1 MKLNITTRLYEDF
14 FDDNAS
20 QLQTSLKGL
29 TDELDSPMDY
39 NYRMIIRDSHM
50 DIRDEKWIEK
60 MKDKIDSIIQSTF
73 IEFSSVCRRGEVE
86 DVANPNK
93 NDFIFGFNNT
103 MRSPKVFRRFISQL
117 FKILDTVDLYLYTK
131 DGFPV
136 MNLRYVDDM
145 YVYELINAA
154 YRLFPYDKFGFQPFD
169 CFMDIEPERRLTDI
183 ANVEEVYY
191 TGQYDGVIDLNG
203 LVNDPNA
210 KYKYEF
216 NHLNTSKFYIPAGG
230 CAVVD
235 KDTFD
240 NVVFKAK
247 DLKFKNPYYQFGF
260 DTNSGE
266 LFYSLDIMLGPCYIE
281 SMNIVVDLV
290 ISCTLWD
297 SNDEDHGF
305 RNDLPKFLHNVDEL
319 FGGRMPD
326 VLREC
331 ITSKV
336 RDTGDWDD
344 EYDEDDD
351 DDVLQ

>member
-1 MKLNITTRLYEDF
+1 MKLNVSSRRLYEDF
-14 FDDNAS
+14 FDDNAG

-29 TDELDSPMDY
+29 SDELDSPMDY
-39 NYRMIIRDSHM
+39 DYRMIIRDDKA
-50 DIRDEKWIEK
+50 DIRKPEWFEKT
-60 MKDKIDSIIQSTF
+60 KDKIDSIVQSTF
-73 IEFSSVCRRGEVE
+73 IEFSTVYRRGEIE
-86 DVANPNK
+86 DVDDLDK
-93 NDFIFGFNNT
+93 DEFIFGFNNT
-103 MRSPKVFRRFISQL
+103 MRSPKVFRRFMSQL
-117 FKILDTVDLYLYTK
+117 FKIFDTVDLYLYTK
-131 DGFPV
+131 DDSPV

-154 YRLFPYDKFGFQPFD
+154 YKLFPYDKFGFQPFD

-191 TGQYDGVIDLNG
+191 TGQYDSVIDLSG

-230 CAVVD
+230 STVVD

-247 DLKFKNPYYQFGF
+247 DLKFKKPYYQFGF

-331 ITSKV
+331 ITSEV
-336 RDTGDWDD
+336 RDAGNRD
-344 EYDEDDD
+344 DEDDD
-351 DDVLQ
+351 DDFLQ

>member
-1 MKLNITTRLYEDF
+1 MKPNVSRVYEDF

-29 TDELDSPMDY
+29 SNELDSPMDY
-39 NYRMIIRDSHM
+39 DYQMIIRDDKA
-50 DIRDEKWIEK
+50 DIRKPEWFEKT
-60 MKDKIDSIIQSTF
+60 KDKIDSIIQSTF
-73 IEFSSVCRRGEVE
+73 IEFSGVYKRSEVE
-86 DVANPNK
+86 DVVGPAK
-93 NDFIFGFNNT
+93 DEFIFGFNNT

-117 FKILDTVDLYLYTK
+117 FNILDTVDLYLYTK
-131 DGFPV
+131 DNSPV
-136 MNLRYVDDM
+136 MNLRYDYDM

-154 YRLFPYDKFGFQPFD
+154 YKLFPYDKFGFQPFD

-183 ANVEEVYY
+183 ANVEDVYY
-191 TGQYDGVIDLNG
+191 TGQYDGVVDLSG

-230 CAVVD
+230 STVVD

-247 DLKFKNPYYQFGF
+247 DLKFKKPYYQFGF

-297 SNDEDHGF
+297 SNDEGHGF
-305 RNDLPKFLHNVDEL
+305 RNGLPEFMNNVDEL

-331 ITSKV
+331 ITSEV

>member
-1 MKLNITTRLYEDF
+1 MKLNVSRVYEDF

-39 NYRMIIRDSHM
+39 NYRMIIRDDKA
-50 DIRDEKWIEK
+50 DIRKPEWNEKT
-60 MKDKIDSIIQSTF
+60 KDKIDSIVQSTF
-73 IEFSSVCRRGEVE
+73 IEFSSVYRRGEIE
-86 DVANPNK
+86 DVDDLAK
-93 NDFIFGFNNT
+93 DEFIFGFNNT

-131 DGFPV
+131 DGTPV
-136 MNLRYVDDM
+136 MDLRYVDDM

-154 YRLFPYDKFGFQPFD
+154 YKLFPYDKFGFQPFD

-183 ANVEEVYY
+183 ANVEDVYY
-191 TGQYDGVIDLNG
+191 TGQYDGVVDLSG
-203 LVNDPNA
+203 LVNDSNA

-216 NHLNTSKFYIPAGG
+216 NHLNTSKFYIPAGE
-230 CAVVD
+230 CSVVD

-247 DLKFKNPYYQFGF
+247 DLKFKEPYYQFGF

-336 RDTGDWDD
+336 RDTGNW
-344 EYDEDDD
+344 DDD

>member
-1 MKLNITTRLYEDF
+1 MKLNVISRLYEDF

-20 QLQTSLKGL
+20 QLQTSLNGL
-29 TDELDSPMDY
+29 SDEADSPMGYD
-39 NYRMIIRDSHM
+39 YRMIIRGGHM
-50 DIRDEKWIEK
+50 DIRNEKWIENT
-60 MKDKIDSIIQSTF
+60 KDKIDSIIQSTF
-73 IEFSSVCRRGEVE
+73 IEFSSVCRRSEVE
-86 DVANPNK
+86 DVASPNK

-117 FKILDTVDLYLYTK
+117 SKILDPVDLYLYTK

-154 YRLFPYDKFGFQPFD
+154 YKLFPYDKFDFQPFD
-169 CFMDIEPERRLTDI
+169 TFMDIEPERRLTDI

-191 TGQYDGVIDLNG
+191 TGQYDGVVDLSG

-216 NHLNTSKFYIPAGG
+216 NYLNTSKFYISAGG
-230 CAVVD
+230 GGVVVD

-247 DLKFKNPYYQFGF
+247 DLKFKEPYYQFGF

-281 SMNIVVDLV
+281 TMNIVVDLV
-290 ISCTLWD
+290 ISCTLYD
-297 SNDEDHGF
+297 SNDEEHGF
-305 RNDLPKFLHNVDEL
+305 INDLPEFLHNVDEL

-331 ITSKV
+331 ITSEV
-336 RDTGDWDD
+336 RDAENWDD
-344 EYDEDDD
+344 EDD

>member
-1 MKLNITTRLYEDF
+1 MSTRLYEDF

-20 QLQTSLKGL
+20 QLHTSMKGL
-29 TDELDSPMDY
+29 SDEIDSPMDY
-39 NYRMIIRDSHM
+39 NYRMIIRGGHV

-60 MKDKIDSIIQSTF
+60 TKDKIDSIIQSML
-73 IEFSSVCRRGEVE
+73 IEFSSVYRLGEIE
-86 DVANPNK
+86 DITGPNK
-93 NDFIFGFNNT
+93 NDLIFGFNNT

-117 FKILDTVDLYLYTK
+117 FKILDPVDLYLYTK
-131 DGFPV
+131 DGSPV

-154 YRLFPYDKFGFQPFD
+154 YILFPYDKFGFQPFD
-169 CFMDIEPERRLTDI
+169 CFMDIEPASRLTDI
-183 ANVEEVYY
+183 ANVEDVYY
-191 TGQYDGVIDLNG
+191 TGQYDGVVDLSG

-230 CAVVD
+230 STLVD

-247 DLKFKNPYYQFGF
+247 DLKFKDPYYQFGF

-281 SMNIVVDLV
+281 TMNIVVDLV
-290 ISCTLWD
+290 ISCTLWN
-297 SNDEDHGF
+297 SNDEEHGF
-305 RNDLPKFLHNVDEL
+305 INDLPEFLHNVDKL

-331 ITSKV
+331 ITSEV
-336 RDTGDWDD
+336 RDAGNWDD
-344 EYDEDDD
+344 EYDEDN